1 MFWLGKSINLNDGEK
16 IGVSPIEYI
25 ILAHLRRRELLNDG
39 IPVGQYGN
47 ELIKELNS
55 IFQGSWRAQSGT
67 VYPMLSKLVTKKN
80 LLIGE
85 KKETGLG
92 PKKKVYKLNQNG
104 RDLID
109 AIVRANFKSDELF
122 ITKYLE
128 LLEPF
133 KEKFESEEQEEFEE
147 NAVCS
152 SCGYLFTGIEKFCP
166 QCGSKLTETDK

>member
-67 VYPMLSKLVTKKN
+67 VYPMLSKLVSKKN
-80 LLIGE
+80 FLPG
-85 KKETGLG
+85 
-92 PKKKVYKLNQNG
+92 KKVK
-104 RDLID
+104 I
-109 AIVRANFKSDELF
+109 S
-122 ITKYLE
+122 
-128 LLEPF
+128 
-133 KEKFESEEQEEFEE
+133 EK
-147 NAVCS
+147 
-152 SCGYLFTGIEKFCP
+152 
-166 QCGSKLTETDK
+166 TE